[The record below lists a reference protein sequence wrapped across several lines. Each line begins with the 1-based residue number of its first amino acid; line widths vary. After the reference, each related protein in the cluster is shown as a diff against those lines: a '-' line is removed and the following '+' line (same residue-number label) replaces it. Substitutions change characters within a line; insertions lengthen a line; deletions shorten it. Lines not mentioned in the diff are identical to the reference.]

1 MDAPTPQC
9 DRLPAARL
17 LGGWR
22 FVVCCCLMGCSAPPL
37 NAPKSNPVMDATN
50 PTAAAVAPATD
61 PVPQGSGPLHAAQ
74 QVVASA
80 TAENASAGQPAGPV
94 PEASKPP
101 GERRGA
107 EEIPAPRTLADRM
120 QIPLELPGAQ
130 APPIRIPSIESSAE
144 GVREQIIDKLFPDR
158 PPVPKLAAKPAGP
171 TTLAQVEQLAL
182 ANNPVMVQASA
193 DVTSA
198 MGTAIQAGVHPNP
211 TFGYESDTVGSFGT
225 RNYQGL
231 FGTQVIKTANKLGL
245 ARAIA
250 NINLMNAQLD
260 MRRTRISVLARIK
273 AGYYAVLVAQQNVA
287 ISEALAW
294 FSNEAYRIQVD
305 KLREGEAAP
314 YEPVQLRTLAV
325 QARSALVQAQNR
337 YISAWKQLTATVG
350 LPDLPT
356 AELEGRADMTL
367 QPIDYQRMLATV
379 LNVHPDVL
387 QARNLEAQARLQLQL
402 QRVVPVPD
410 INLYG
415 TVQRDF
421 TTPLTPRSTYNVQ
434 VGLPLPIW
442 DTNKGNIMTAEGNLR
457 RMAVQ
462 INRARLDLTTRTAD
476 AFERFESNRVR
487 AQYLQDQILPD
498 QARVYRRVYE
508 RHQQEPDAVGF
519 SDIIVAQQNLAG
531 SIADYIITLNAQWS
545 ALADIANL
553 MQVEDFREIYSEQI
567 PGVIVPNKPPADH

>member
-1 MDAPTPQC
+1 
-9 DRLPAARL
+9 
-17 LGGWR
+17 
-22 FVVCCCLMGCSAPPL
+22 
-37 NAPKSNPVMDATN
+37 
-50 PTAAAVAPATD
+50 
-61 PVPQGSGPLHAAQ
+61 
-74 QVVASA
+74 
-80 TAENASAGQPAGPV
+80 
-94 PEASKPP
+94 
-101 GERRGA
+101 
-107 EEIPAPRTLADRM
+107 
-120 QIPLELPGAQ
+120 
-130 APPIRIPSIESSAE
+130 
-144 GVREQIIDKLFPDR
+144 
-158 PPVPKLAAKPAGP
+158 
-171 TTLAQVEQLAL
+171 L

-260 MRRTRISVLARIK
+260 MRRTRIEVLARIK

-325 QARSALVQAQNR
+325 QARSAQVQAQNR
-337 YISAWKQLTATVG
+337 YISAWKQLAATVG

-356 AELEGRADMTL
+356 SELQGRADTAL
-367 QPIDYQRMLATV
+367 QPINYERMLATV

-387 QARNLEAQARLQLQL
+387 QARNLEAQSRLKLQL

-410 INLYG
+410 VQFYG
-415 TVQRDF
+415 TAQRDF
-421 TTPLTPRSTYNVQ
+421 TTPGTPRTTYNVQ

-442 DTNKGNIMTAEGNLR
+442 DGNKGNIMNAEGNLR

-462 INRARLDLTTRTAD
+462 VGLARNDLTARAAD
-476 AFERFESNRVR
+476 AFERFETSRVQV
-487 AQYLQDQILPD
+487 QYLQDQILPD

-508 RHQQEPDAVGF
+508 RHQEEPGAVGF
-519 SDIIVAQQNLAG
+519 SDIIVAQQSLAS
-531 SIADYIITLNAQWS
+531 SIADYVTALNAQWA
-545 ALADIANL
+545 ALADIANM

-567 PGVIVPNKPPADH
+567 PGIVVPNKPPVAP